1 MSSEAREGHEV
12 PGALASPRAPRRG
25 RADERW
31 LENRPSSGWFRR
43 VDLRELWAHREL
55 ALFLALRD
63 LKLRYKQTFFGVAW
77 ALIQPLAGVAIFSIV
92 FGRLADLPSDGIPY
106 PVFVYGGLAVWAYFS
121 SGVDAAAQSLVD
133 KSSALVTKVYF
144 PRLLAPLAA
153 VLPALLDLVLSLA
166 IVAVFMAI
174 YGVVPNAA
182 VLLLPLWLL
191 ALVAVT
197 LGVGVWLSALNV
209 QYRDVRHA
217 LGFVTQVWLFASPV
231 VYPSSLVDGG
241 WRYVYAL
248 NPMAGVIDGFRWS
261 LLGGPSP
268 SAFVSVSLAMGLLL
282 LVSGVLYF
290 AKVERGFAD
299 TI

>member
-1 MSSEAREGHEV
+1 MSSEVRQGAEV
-12 PGALASPRAPRRG
+12 PGALVSPHGGPRRPPG
-25 RADERW
+25 EGW

-43 VDLRELWAHREL
+43 LDLRELWARREL
-55 ALFLALRD
+55 AFFLALRD
-63 LKLRYKQTFFGVAW
+63 LKLRYKQTAFGVAW

-106 PVFVYGGLAVWAYFS
+106 PVFVYAGLAVWAYFS
-121 SGVDAAAQSLVD
+121 SAVDAAAQSLVD

-153 VLPALLDLVLSLA
+153 VLPALLDLALSLV
-166 IVAVFMAI
+166 IVAAFMVI
-174 YGVVPNAA
+174 YGVLPGLA
-182 VLLLPLWLL
+182 VLLLPVWLL
-191 ALVAVT
+191 ALVVVV

-217 LGFVTQVWLFASPV
+217 LGFIIQAWLFASPV

-241 WRYVYAL
+241 WRYVFAL
-248 NPMAGVIDGFRWS
+248 NPMAGVIEGFRWS
-261 LLGGPSP
+261 LLDGPSP
-268 SAFVSVSLAMGLLL
+268 GGPVFVSLAVGVLLL
-282 LVSGVLYF
+282 LSGALYF